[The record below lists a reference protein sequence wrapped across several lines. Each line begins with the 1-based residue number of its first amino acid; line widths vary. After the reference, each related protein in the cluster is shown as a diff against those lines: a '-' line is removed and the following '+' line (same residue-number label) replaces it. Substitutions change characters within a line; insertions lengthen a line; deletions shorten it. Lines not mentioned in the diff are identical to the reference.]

1 MSECKNDRVP
11 IIEFRG
17 ITKRFSGVTVLDH
30 VSFEIQKGEVHCLMG
45 ENGAGKSTLIKILTG
60 VYHADEGEILMDG
73 QPQKISDIHMAEAL
87 GIGTVFQENSLVP
100 HLTVAENIFLT
111 REPKTKGGLINY
123 SVMNREAQEW
133 GKRLGIDLNPRAKV
147 RTLSVA
153 EQQIVEIVKVF
164 SQNPRLIVLDEPT
177 SSLSDK

>member
-30 VSFEIQKGEVHCLMG
+30 VSFEIQNGEVHCLMG

-73 QPQKISDIHMAEAL
+73 QP
-87 GIGTVFQENSLVP
+87 
-100 HLTVAENIFLT
+100 
-111 REPKTKGGLINY
+111 
-123 SVMNREAQEW
+123 
-133 GKRLGIDLNPRAKV
+133 
-147 RTLSVA
+147 
-153 EQQIVEIVKVF
+153 
-164 SQNPRLIVLDEPT
+164 
-177 SSLSDK
+177 